1 MCKRKK
7 KAMSPRHSTYIP
19 SSVKW
24 PFWDLEDDI
33 GLGGGGDFILIIWGA
48 THNGMGLFLWGSW
61 PLETPCKDFSL
72 AIGGELGWKK
82 WLKNGAGKDLYF
94 MQLFLQYT
102 LFGENFIP

>member
-33 GLGGGGDFILIIWGA
+33 GLGGGDFIVIIWGQP
-48 THNGMGLFLWGSW
+48 TMGWDYSYGEVDHSRHHVKILVWQ
-61 PLETPCKDFSL
+61 LEES
-72 AIGGELGWKK
+72 
-82 WLKNGAGKDLYF
+82 
-94 MQLFLQYT
+94 
-102 LFGENFIP
+102 

>member
-33 GLGGGGDFILIIWGA
+33 GLGGGGFHSHHMGGNPQWDGTIL
-48 THNGMGLFLWGSW
+48 MGKL
-61 PLETPCKDFSL
+61 TTRDT
-72 AIGGELGWKK
+72 
-82 WLKNGAGKDLYF
+82 
-94 MQLFLQYT
+94 M
-102 LFGENFIP
+102 